1 MAPGRGG
8 RGGRGR
14 GGGDKGGGGTG
25 VERRGLGGRG
35 SRGGAPIASATRP
48 LSVETD
54 ALATKLQSCAFQK
67 RDAERAEAS
76 AARAAADT
84 AKLERERADAE
95 ARAEEL
101 RRAKAARATL
111 RSLNLDPVR
120 PDAAAFRAMDS
131 SIKRNTALTKKLSK
145 ITEETRASILDDLS
159 KVNISKYVT
168 EAVAATVE
176 GKLRAAD
183 VPAALE
189 IVSKLHRV
197 YPDFAPALAEALPR
211 FVCPDAKAHAPSATA
226 ALAAVRAAASGD
238 AAETE
243 TPTPAQR
250 RLKFRLL
257 AEAHLV
263 GILPSA
269 GPVHKCV
276 VLFAAER
283 HDRDSEAFAHSLLA
297 LGAFARLFR
306 EEYLGVAEDGTT
318 TADGTTSSA
327 DGTTSSGEATSGTSG
342 GAGSDLPGAGAAFR
356 LTPERQ
362 AAFRA
367 ALEGFHAHACD
378 ALATEHRALRSVER
392 ENARALER
400 VGAVSEA
407 ASAAFSAASKA
418 RDATMK
424 ALGTL
429 SEALRLPMPTLPE
442 EEEEKSRKT
451 EGEVALQRGVDVGWD
466 GSGAA
471 WDDEESKIFYEN
483 LPDLRAMVPAA
494 LLSSAGANDG
504 GAGDDSA
511 SASTSAKAEAL
522 LARLPTLVLKDAA
535 DTFSCDFCF
544 AAGGAASRR
553 RLVESL
559 ASVPRDETQRLPFY
573 ARVAATLAA
582 VFPEEVGAPVTAAIV
597 YEFET
602 LRRASAGDRVSLER
616 RATNAR
622 YLGELVKFRLVSAS
636 FAFDALKALIETF
649 RGFDVDAACALL
661 ESCGRYLAKHP
672 DTAAR
677 ASAILDVFLRLK
689 SVKNLDARQIELVD
703 AAYRACRPPETPA
716 RRKTRSPVR
725 EYVRHLV
732 YEILSD
738 DALPRVV
745 RQLRKLDW
753 AEHERYVVKCV
764 VKVHRGR
771 FDNVAT
777 VARLVGAM
785 SKWRDSFAPRVVDA
799 VLEDVRFG
807 LESNRARAHQR
818 RCATMRLLGELHR
831 AKIVTTSVVFAQLY
845 LLISFGHDEREATVE
860 GEEARDGDR
869 STSPN
874 AIDPPSESIR
884 VRLVCALLETC
895 GRLFDRGPPRK
906 FLDRFLAFFQRYRL
920 SKDLALD
927 VSQDVADLLAE
938 LRPKLVPHETYDA
951 AAAECARIEADE
963 ARAAR
968 GGRGADANHMDE
980 IVEEEEEED
989 EADGSEDDDDGS
1001 SDDEEY
1007 EDDDEKS
1014 GSGSDESSKSDS
1026 DDDEGSGSDS
1036 GSDLDDERSR
1046 RVVDEPEERV
1056 RRAAPRASREDVA
1069 DFEREMA
1076 KFLGPAAKNIH
1087 ATGATSG
1094 AGAAPG
1100 RVSGGYARV
1109 GAPGVAG
1116 SGARVA
1122 EVGTGSGS
1130 GGVVAFKM
1138 LIRKD
1143 GKQTARRLDVPA
1155 EADFVVRARVQAE
1168 AEARERAE
1176 LKRLVLASASADDS
1190 EQADDDP
1197 VAVAAAGRFGEP
1209 RGGFVGGRGGG
1220 RGGGGRGGGRGRRI
1234 DGDSGLNAGLRDLLG
1249 GRGGGH
1255 RVLRRD

>member
-35 SRGGAPIASATRP
+35 SRGGAPTASATRP
-48 LSVETD
+48 LSDEAD

-76 AARAAADT
+76 AARAAADA
-84 AKLERERADAE
+84 AKLERERADSE

-101 RRAKAARATL
+101 HRAKAARATL

-263 GILPSA
+263 GILPRGTRAQVRRFIRRGETRPGLGGVRAQSLA
-269 GPVHKCV
+269 PAPCAPFPGRIPGRRGRRDDDGGRDDVFRRRDD
-276 VLFAAER
+276 VLR
-283 HDRDSEAFAHSLLA
+283 EAP
-297 LGAFARLFR
+297 
-306 EEYLGVAEDGTT
+306 
-318 TADGTTSSA
+318 
-327 DGTTSSGEATSGTSG
+327 SGTSG

-424 ALGTL
+424 SLGTL

-504 GAGDDSA
+504 GSGDDSA

-597 YEFET
+597 HEFET

-622 YLGELVKFRLVSAS
+622 YLGELVKFRLVHAS

-799 VLEDVRFG
+799 VLEDIRFG

-860 GEEARDGDR
+860 GEEARE
-869 STSPN
+869 TSSLH

-906 FLDRFLAFFQRYRL
+906 FLDRFLVFQRYRL
-920 SKDLALD
+920 SNTALD

-938 LRPKLVPHETYDA
+938 LRPKLAPHETYDA

-989 EADGSEDDDDGS
+989 EVDGSEDDDDGS
-1001 SDDEEY
+1001 SDDEAY

-1087 ATGATSG
+1087 ATGATPG

-1122 EVGTGSGS
+1122 EVGTGPGS

-1155 EADFVVRARVQAE
+1155 EADFVVRARVHAE

-1234 DGDSGLNAGLRDLLG
+1234 DGDLGLNAGLRDLLG

>member
-35 SRGGAPIASATRP
+35 SRGGAPTASATRP
-48 LSVETD
+48 LSDEAD

-238 AAETE
+238 AADTE

-257 AEAHLV
+257 SEAHLV

-276 VLFAAER
+276 VSFAAER

-327 DGTTSSGEATSGTSG
+327 DGTTSSGEAPSGTSG

-504 GAGDDSA
+504 GSGDDSA

-597 YEFET
+597 HEFEA

-622 YLGELVKFRLVSAS
+622 YLGELVKFRLVHAS

-799 VLEDVRFG
+799 VLEDIRFG

-860 GEEARDGDR
+860 GEEARGRRSIDR
-869 STSPN
+869 ASPN
-874 AIDPPSESIR
+874 AIDPRRSR
-884 VRLVCALLETC
+884 FACDWCARSWRRAVGSSTAGLLENFSIGSSFFSNGTVSPKTRRWTSPKTSPTC
-895 GRLFDRGPPRK
+895 SPSSDPN
-906 FLDRFLAFFQRYRL
+906 
-920 SKDLALD
+920 S
-927 VSQDVADLLAE
+927 
-938 LRPKLVPHETYDA
+938 LRT
-951 AAAECARIEADE
+951 RRTTRRRRS
-963 ARAAR
+963 ARASRLTRRAPR
-968 GGRGADANHMDE
+968 
-980 IVEEEEEED
+980 
-989 EADGSEDDDDGS
+989 EADGARTRITWTRLWRKRKRRTRWTVRKTTTTARATTRRTKTTTRNRARD
-1001 SDDEEY
+1001 
-1007 EDDDEKS
+1007 
-1014 GSGSDESSKSDS
+1014 
-1026 DDDEGSGSDS
+1026 
-1036 GSDLDDERSR
+1036 RTSR
-1046 RVVDEPEERV
+1046 RNLTRTTTRDRARIRARIWTTRGRVVSWTSPRSACD
-1056 RRAAPRASREDVA
+1056 APR
-1069 DFEREMA
+1069 
-1076 KFLGPAAKNIH
+1076 
-1087 ATGATSG
+1087 
-1094 AGAAPG
+1094 
-1100 RVSGGYARV
+1100 
-1109 GAPGVAG
+1109 
-1116 SGARVA
+1116 
-1122 EVGTGSGS
+1122 
-1130 GGVVAFKM
+1130 
-1138 LIRKD
+1138 
-1143 GKQTARRLDVPA
+1143 
-1155 EADFVVRARVQAE
+1155 
-1168 AEARERAE
+1168 
-1176 LKRLVLASASADDS
+1176 
-1190 EQADDDP
+1190 
-1197 VAVAAAGRFGEP
+1197 
-1209 RGGFVGGRGGG
+1209 
-1220 RGGGGRGGGRGRRI
+1220 RGRRARTWRI
-1234 DGDSGLNAGLRDLLG
+1234 SSARWRNFSAPRRRTYTRRAPHPAPARPPDAFRADTRASVRPGLPGP
-1249 GRGGGH
+1249 GRGS
-1255 RVLRRD
+1255 RRWGPGRAPAASSRSRC

>member
-1 MAPGRGG
+1 MSDEA
-8 RGGRGR
+8 
-14 GGGDKGGGGTG
+14 
-25 VERRGLGGRG
+25 
-35 SRGGAPIASATRP
+35 
-48 LSVETD
+48 D

-76 AARAAADT
+76 AARAAADA
-84 AKLERERADAE
+84 AKLERERADSE

-211 FVCPDAKAHAPSATA
+211 FVCPDPKAHAPSATA

-276 VLFAAER
+276 VELAAER

-306 EEYLGVAEDGTT
+306 EEYLGIAEDGTT

-327 DGTTSSGEATSGTSG
+327 DGTTSSGEAPSGTSG

-424 ALGTL
+424 SLGTL

-504 GAGDDSA
+504 GSGDDSA

-553 RLVESL
+553 RLVDSL

-582 VFPEEVGAPVTAAIV
+582 VFPEEVGAPVAAAIRS
-597 YEFET
+597 EFET

-622 YLGELVKFRLVSAS
+622 YLGELVKFRLVPAS

-689 SVKNLDARQIELVD
+689 SVKNLDARQGELVD

-860 GEEARDGDR
+860 GEEARE
-869 STSPN
+869 TSSLH
-874 AIDPPSESIR
+874 AIDPPSDTIR

-906 FLDRFLAFFQRYRL
+906 FLDRFLVFFQRYRL
-920 SKDLALD
+920 SKDAALD

-968 GGRGADANHMDE
+968 GGRGVDANLMDE

-989 EADGSEDDDDGS
+989 EVDGSEDDDDSASG
-1001 SDDEEY
+1001 DEEY

-1014 GSGSDESSKSDS
+1014 GSGSDYSSKSDS
-1026 DDDEGSGSDS
+1026 DDASASDLDS
-1036 GSDLDDERSR
+1036 GSDLDAESGSR
-1046 RVVDEPEERV
+1046 RLVDEPEERV

-1076 KFLGPAAKNIH
+1076 KFLGPAANNIH

-1122 EVGTGSGS
+1122 EVGTGPGS

-1190 EQADDDP
+1190 EQAEDDT

-1209 RGGFVGGRGGG
+1209 RGGFVGGRIGRGGG
-1220 RGGGGRGGGRGRRI
+1220 RGGGGRGRRI

-1249 GRGGGH
+1249 GMGGGH

>member
-1 MAPGRGG
+1 
-8 RGGRGR
+8 
-14 GGGDKGGGGTG
+14 
-25 VERRGLGGRG
+25 
-35 SRGGAPIASATRP
+35 
-48 LSVETD
+48 LSDEAD

-76 AARAAADT
+76 AARAAADA
-84 AKLERERADAE
+84 AKLERERADSE

-211 FVCPDAKAHAPSATA
+211 FVCPDPKAHAPSATA

-276 VLFAAER
+276 VELAAER

-306 EEYLGVAEDGTT
+306 EEYLGIAEDGTT

-327 DGTTSSGEATSGTSG
+327 DGTTSSGEAPSGTSG

-424 ALGTL
+424 SLGTL

-442 EEEEKSRKT
+442 EEEEKTRKT

-504 GAGDDSA
+504 GSGDDSA

-553 RLVESL
+553 RLVDSL

-582 VFPEEVGAPVTAAIV
+582 VFPEEVGAPVAAAIRS
-597 YEFET
+597 EFET

-622 YLGELVKFRLVSAS
+622 YLGELVKFRLVPAS

-689 SVKNLDARQIELVD
+689 SVKNLDARQGELVD

-860 GEEARDGDR
+860 GEEARE
-869 STSPN
+869 TSSLH
-874 AIDPPSESIR
+874 AIDPPSDTIR

-906 FLDRFLAFFQRYRL
+906 FLDRFLVFFQRYRL
-920 SKDLALD
+920 SKDAALD

-968 GGRGADANHMDE
+968 GGRGVDANHMDE

-989 EADGSEDDDDGS
+989 EVDGSEDDDDSASG
-1001 SDDEEY
+1001 DEEY

-1014 GSGSDESSKSDS
+1014 GSGSDYSSKSDS
-1026 DDDEGSGSDS
+1026 DDASASDLDS
-1036 GSDLDDERSR
+1036 GSDLDAESGSR
-1046 RVVDEPEERV
+1046 RLVDEPEERV

-1076 KFLGPAAKNIH
+1076 KFLGPAANNIH

-1094 AGAAPG
+1094 AGAPPG
-1100 RVSGGYARV
+1100 RDSGGYARV

-1122 EVGTGSGS
+1122 EVGTGPGS

-1190 EQADDDP
+1190 EQAEDDT

-1209 RGGFVGGRGGG
+1209 RGGFVGGRIGRGGG
-1220 RGGGGRGGGRGRRI
+1220 RGGGGRGRRI

-1249 GRGGGH
+1249 GMGGGH